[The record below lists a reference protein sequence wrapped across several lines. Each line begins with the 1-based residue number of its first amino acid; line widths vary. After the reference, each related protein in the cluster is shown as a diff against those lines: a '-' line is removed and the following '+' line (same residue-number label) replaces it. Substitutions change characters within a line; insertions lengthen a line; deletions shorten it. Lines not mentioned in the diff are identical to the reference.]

1 MGYSS
6 ENVRRV
12 KEIFQNKYLA
22 AQNDAQARKYELWAK
37 LPEIR
42 ELDMAISALGLE
54 AVRTTVGGGENAR
67 QRIMELKKQSLELQ
81 EARKNLLLSKGYP
94 ADYTA
99 VHYECEKC
107 GDTGYLE
114 TKMCDCMKRAL
125 ILAGYESS
133 GLGKLMQ
140 TQTFD
145 SFSLDFYRAKSEI
158 YEKMK
163 HNFEFIKRFAEEFS
177 TGKCVNLA
185 LFGGT
190 GLGKT
195 HLSTAAAK
203 TVIDRGY
210 DVLYVTAVSMIA
222 DFEKER
228 FGSGYSDTDAGSLG
242 RYYDCDLL
250 IIDDIG
256 TEVTN
261 QFTVS
266 VLYNVINVRL
276 AKQKSTVISTNLA
289 PAELRSR
296 YWDRIASRIFGEYT
310 PLLFEGTDIRMQKLR
325 MKNGN

>member
-1 MGYSS
+1 
-6 ENVRRV
+6 
-12 KEIFQNKYLA
+12 
-22 AQNDAQARKYELWAK
+22 
-37 LPEIR
+37 
-42 ELDMAISALGLE
+42 
-54 AVRTTVGGGENAR
+54 
-67 QRIMELKKQSLELQ
+67 
-81 EARKNLLLSKGYP
+81 
-94 ADYTA
+94 
-99 VHYECEKC
+99 
-107 GDTGYLE
+107 
-114 TKMCDCMKRAL
+114 MCDCMKRAL

-140 TQTFD
+140 TQTFN
-145 SFSLDFYRAKSEI
+145 SFSLDFYRGKPEI
-158 YEKMK
+158 FEKMK
-163 HNFEFIKRFAEEFS
+163 HNFEVIKKFAEEFTTS
-177 TGKCVNLA
+177 KCENLA

-210 DVLYVTAVSMIA
+210 DVLYVTAVGMIA

-228 FGSGYSDTDAGSLG
+228 FGSGYSDTDVESLG

-250 IIDDIG
+250 IVDDIG

-266 VLYNVINVRL
+266 VLYNVINTRL

-289 PAELRSR
+289 PSELRSR

-310 PLLFEGTDIRMQKLR
+310 PLLFEGTDVRMQKLR
-325 MKNGN
+325 R

>member
-6 ENVRRV
+6 QNVKRV
-12 KEIFQNKYLA
+12 KEIFKNKYFA
-22 AQNDAQARKYELWAK
+22 AQNMAETRKNELYGK
-37 LPEIR
+37 LPELR
-42 ELDMAISALGLE
+42 ELDRAIADIGLE
-54 AVRTTVGGGENAR
+54 AVHAAIGGGSDASG
-67 QRIMELKKQSLELQ
+67 RIKALKKESLALQ
-81 EARKNLLLSKGYP
+81 EARKRLLTENGYP
-94 ADYTA
+94 SDYTN

-107 GDTGYLE
+107 SDTGYAE
-114 TKMCDCMKRAL
+114 GRMCDCMKKAL
-125 ILAGYESS
+125 VLAGYESS
-133 GLGKLMQ
+133 GLLKLMQ

-145 SFSLDFYRAKSEI
+145 SFSLDFYRENAG
-158 YEKMK
+158 YFEKMK
-163 HNFEFIKRFAEEFS
+163 HNFEVIKSFAEGFS
-177 TGKCVNLA
+177 SSKCVNLA

-210 DVLYVTAVSMIA
+210 DVLYVTAVGMIS

-228 FGSGYSDTDAGSLG
+228 FGSPYSESDAEDIG
-242 RYYDCDLL
+242 RYYDADLL

-266 VLYNVINVRL
+266 VLYNVINTRL
-276 AKQKSTVISTNLA
+276 SKQKSTVISTNLS
-289 PAELRSR
+289 PSELRAR

-310 PLLFEGTDIRMQKLR
+310 PLLFEGTDVRMQKLR
-325 MKNGN
+325 KS

>member
-12 KEIFQNKYLA
+12 KDIFDNKYKK
-22 AQNDAQARKYELWAK
+22 AQSDAEARKFELWAK
-37 LPEIR
+37 LPELR
-42 ELDMAISALGLE
+42 ELDCDIASLGFE
-54 AVRTTVGGGENAR
+54 AVKLTVGGGEGASEK
-67 QRIMELKKQSLELQ
+67 IMKLKEQSLELQ
-81 EARKNLLLSKGYP
+81 AARGELLKNSGYP
-94 ADYTA
+94 IDYTD

-114 TKMCDCMKRAL
+114 IGMCDCMKKAL

-133 GLGKLMQ
+133 GIGKLMQ

-145 SFSLDFYRAKSEI
+145 SFSLDFYRANPEI
-158 YEKMK
+158 FEKMK
-163 HNFEFIKRFAEEFS
+163 HNYEYVKRFAEEFS
-177 TGKCVNLA
+177 ASKCVNIA

-195 HLSTAAAK
+195 HLSTAAAR
-203 TVIDRGY
+203 TVIDRGF
-210 DVLYVTAVSMIA
+210 DVLYVTAVGMIA

-228 FGSGYSDTDAGSLG
+228 FGSGYSDTDVESLG

-266 VLYNVINVRL
+266 VLYNVINTRIS
-276 AKQKSTVISTNLA
+276 KQRSTVISTNLT
-289 PAELRSR
+289 PTELRSR
-296 YWDRIASRIFGEYT
+296 YWDRIVSRIFGEYT
-310 PLLFEGTDIRMQKLR
+310 PLLFEGTDVRMQKLR
-325 MKNGN
+325 MKQ